1 MGLFGNIARSV
12 SRTVRNVAP
21 KVVKGLKR
29 TVPSLRKGIKTSG
42 QRILKGI
49 KSGVNRAGQAIKSAV
64 KKVKGLFKGKPKGT
78 GKLFT
83 EGDQVILKDTVYTPF
98 SQTIRDGKE
107 TVKASRQGP
116 MKVLRQGKVSQRQ
129 INRMA
134 NAKKAQRKSINL
146 LLQN

>member
-12 SRTVRNVAP
+12 SR

-29 TVPSLRKGIKTSG
+29 TVPRVIRGIKTSG
-42 QRILKGI
+42 PRILKGI
-49 KSGVNRAGQAIKSAV
+49 KSGINRAGQAIKSAV

-83 EGDQVILKDTVYTPF
+83 EGDPVILKDTVYTPF
-98 SQTIRDGKE
+98 SQIRGTKE
-107 TVKASRQGP
+107 AVKSGGRTSL
-116 MKVLRQGKVSQRQ
+116 KKQR
-129 INRMA
+129 
-134 NAKKAQRKSINL
+134 KAQERSINL